1 MAFDGNYFYGSNAG
15 TTIYQ
20 FDEDGNLY
28 GTISSPVGVRAIA
41 YDSDNDAFWVNNW
54 NDDLNLIDRSGN
66 VLNTISSP
74 PCMYGCAYDNETGG
88 GPYLWI
94 FTGTSAGDGCQIEQ
108 YDLNTL
114 SLTGIAH
121 SVDGDFGIGSYIS
134 GGLFTYGDIIAQTWI
149 IGGLAQGAPSL
160 LFGYEFGPYNSWIT
174 INPSS
179 GIIEPMTVEY
189 ITVNLYAYNDSVGT
203 IHTCNI
209 VFESPQFI
217 STLIVPVNLTIIDTV
232 SSNEIPHTETALH
245 PNFPNPI
252 MHTTTFNFSLK
263 ERSHVTLSVY
273 NLKGQLVEILL
284 DEELDPSAS
293 HTVEWDGTVKGRK
306 LANGIYFYKLKTD
319 NKSFLKK
326 MILMR

>member
-1 MAFDGNYFYGSNAG
+1 LSISKLLKFILPITGKFLCNDFHREKNFSLTAETHQEQSSYKHKPSSDELWDILFCYDVDTPTGGVGIAGAEFGNGCFLVSEWGYSTRNVFKFDVDGNYISSWEPSWIPGTSGIRDMAFDGNYFYGSNAG

-74 PCMYGCAYDNETGG
+74 PSMYGCAYDNETGG

-149 IGGLAQGAPSL
+149 IGGLAL
-160 LFGYEFGPYNSWIT
+160 LLGQSIPVILCSNLLNS
-174 INPSS
+174 
-179 GIIEPMTVEY
+179 Y
-189 ITVNLYAYNDSVGT
+189 
-203 IHTCNI
+203 
-209 VFESPQFI
+209 
-217 STLIVPVNLTIIDTV
+217 
-232 SSNEIPHTETALH
+232 LH
-245 PNFPNPI
+245 
-252 MHTTTFNFSLK
+252 
-263 ERSHVTLSVY
+263 
-273 NLKGQLVEILL
+273 
-284 DEELDPSAS
+284 
-293 HTVEWDGTVKGRK
+293 
-306 LANGIYFYKLKTD
+306 
-319 NKSFLKK
+319 
-326 MILMR
+326 